1 MAVNKYIYIY
11 IICIYVYIVSL
22 CLIYALRFLVTL
34 ESFLNSR
41 GVGNY
46 LLPGYLCRPGIVRK
60 QFNTGTLTHQVIT

>member
-1 MAVNKYIYIY
+1 MAVNKYIYIYIY

-41 GVGNY
+41 GVGNH
-46 LLPGYLCRPGIVRK
+46 LLP
-60 QFNTGTLTHQVIT
+60 